1 MKRPSGPEP
10 AANPPSS
17 KSPPTKPSEEK
28 LSFDTHL
35 LDVYLTGLQAE
46 VEAKLRRVARFRE
59 SMRKLDAAGA
69 RTDKASRE
77 QAALALLKQ
86 VDDMLTANALV
97 RETLAEIK
105 TAAEAVL
112 ADVRQL

>member
-1 MKRPSGPEP
+1 MPKHPM
-10 AANPPSS
+10 A
-17 KSPPTKPSEEK
+17 KSSEEK

-46 VEAKLRRVARFRE
+46 VEAKLRRVARFRA

-77 QAALALLKQ
+77 QAAQALLQQ
-86 VDDMLTANALV
+86 VEDMLAANALV
-97 RETLAEIK
+97 RETLGEIK
-105 TAAEAVL
+105 EAAEAVL